1 MKVSQNMTECMS
13 VNARAPSGAVR
24 LQEVEI
30 KNLVDFKYLASTV
43 QGSRV

>member
-1 MKVSQNMTECMS
+1 MKVSQSMTEC

-30 KNLVDFKYLASTV
+30 KNLVDFKYLASTM